1 MPIVLT
7 VVCLKA
13 AIPAITTYAE
23 EVNLDTG
30 KNKKNN
36 QTYISADKLVTDN
49 NTKSA
54 EFTGNVRVTQ
64 GETVITA
71 DRLTIFYIA
80 DKKKDQ
86 QVTGEEAIQKIIATG
101 TVKIQFGD
109 VLAKTQRAVY
119 NKQTRTI
126 VLTGANSWIGDGKNS
141 VAGSTITLYMDD
153 KRISVSS
160 GNSQRVEAVFQTA
173 IK

>member
-64 GETVITA
+64 GETRHHSRPSYNFLYCPI
-71 DRLTIFYIA
+71 
-80 DKKKDQ
+80 KKKDQ
-86 QVTGEEAIQKIIATG
+86 QVTGEEAIQKIIATSYG
-101 TVKIQFGD
+101 QDTV
-109 VLAKTQRAVY
+109 R
-119 NKQTRTI
+119 
-126 VLTGANSWIGDGKNS
+126 
-141 VAGSTITLYMDD
+141 
-153 KRISVSS
+153 
-160 GNSQRVEAVFQTA
+160 
-173 IK
+173 